1 MEKLIIQGG
10 TSLKGSLEISGS
22 KNSSLPILA
31 GTLLC
36 EGKTTVANLPH
47 LQDVTTSLEL
57 LGSLGVEL
65 SIDENRH
72 VEADTRTV
80 HSLATPPEL
89 VGKMR
94 ASILVLGPML
104 SRFGE
109 ATVSFP
115 GGCAIGN
122 RPIDLHIAGMESLGA
137 EIIIEDGFIK
147 ASRKGRLRGATIIL
161 PFPSV
166 GATENII
173 MAATLAEGTTRIKNC
188 ALEPE
193 IIDLIKC
200 LNAWGANI
208 SGAGTSSIVV
218 QGVKKMDGGFFR
230 VMSDRIETATYLAA
244 AAATGGKIRTMRADP
259 SNISAVLEKFRKTG
273 GDLTFGVDW
282 IELDMRGKRP
292 KAVNITTGPYP
303 GFPTD
308 MQAQFTVVNSLA
320 IGIAQVTETIF
331 ENRLAQVQELR
342 CMGAKIAL
350 NNNVAVITGVP
361 KLTGTHVMASDLRA
375 SAALVIAGVAA
386 EGETT
391 IDEIHHVDRGYECFE
406 EKLHQL
412 GAKITRLPS

>member
-1 MEKLIIQGG
+1 
-10 TSLKGSLEISGS
+10 
-22 KNSSLPILA
+22 
-31 GTLLC
+31 
-36 EGKTTVANLPH
+36 
-47 LQDVTTSLEL
+47 
-57 LGSLGVEL
+57 
-65 SIDENRH
+65 
-72 VEADTRTV
+72 
-80 HSLATPPEL
+80 
-89 VGKMR
+89 
-94 ASILVLGPML
+94 
-104 SRFGE
+104 
-109 ATVSFP
+109 
-115 GGCAIGN
+115 
-122 RPIDLHIAGMESLGA
+122 
-137 EIIIEDGFIK
+137 
-147 ASRKGRLRGATIIL
+147 
-161 PFPSV
+161 
-166 GATENII
+166 
-173 MAATLAEGTTRIKNC
+173 
-188 ALEPE
+188 
-193 IIDLIKC
+193 
-200 LNAWGANI
+200 
-208 SGAGTSSIVV
+208 
-218 QGVKKMDGGFFR
+218 
-230 VMSDRIETATYLAA
+230 
-244 AAATGGKIRTMRADP
+244 
-259 SNISAVLEKFRKTG
+259 VLEKFRKTG

-303 GFPTD
+303 CFPTD